1 MKQYITLGEMKSH
14 LSPDGDHH
22 INKLIRDGYVEE
34 TIFTIGKMIEFLD
47 RDKSTDAIVEL
58 SWDDAVLIEPN
69 KICDSLWE
77 AVKEKLEE
85 KE

>member
-34 TIFTIGKMIEFLD
+34 TIFTIGKMIEFLSNKFPD
-47 RDKSTDAIVEL
+47 GLVPLKIIPDC
-58 SWDDAVLIEPN
+58 WIEPN
-69 KICDSLWE
+69 KICDDLWE